1 MFWVSIPLD
10 VASCGLGKA
19 PPSLECGIGSSQPLQ
34 SLLFV
39 SSSESAHKALEF
51 KTHLE
56 PEVLKEDQADQH
68 VSQDSSLLLEN
79 ENDSDVR
86 GLQPAEDEGQVAPRA
101 KEENRHRA
109 KEGIS
114 QESSERVKEA
124 ATSPQFCSK
133 HRRWVKSILQECPDE
148 LLIQANA
155 SVSPLLFQSSSS
167 ATSSQ
172 DLTPSDLIPCPADP
186 QHPPSQTS
194 SHIKTSDQ
202 TCQQANPEDRLSTE
216 SPMCDISE
224 REKGMLSCSSREQP
238 ASLPPV
244 QPASLPPVV
253 QLGDI
258 GSVGG
263 NHISFNAHQVF
274 SNNLTTS
281 TNSQEASTSSNH
293 ALSSLH
299 TSGNNSLHQGKIS
312 NSLNTTH
319 GVQTAVEPEDASIFI
334 SCQSPIKR
342 SFSKLS
348 RRFRLAC
355 TSSRQSEVPDRSG
368 EKTAPEQLK
377 MAPATFPI
385 SCPSLPE
392 DFSASGPPTK
402 DSSTPPCHLG
412 TASTVC
418 TIKHITP
425 SSEIPPR
432 VIPRSSTQ
440 HSPCRSVTPS
450 QTSSTSNC
458 MADKSKTSRF
468 QRAQLRLSL
477 PSQAVLL
484 QSNLLQPY
492 VSLTRLSFQ
501 HCYHV
506 TNRRSSPTYVE
517 PVAQSSSD
525 DEDADRRI
533 EEEEDD
539 DSSFDLNTLYSSYSS
554 SSGGEDSTVYDPD
567 YKPCIKKK
575 RLLLEYE
582 SAWNLIQL

>member
-10 VASCGLGKA
+10 VASCDLGKG
-19 PPSLECGIGSSQPLQ
+19 PPSLECGIGSSQRLQ
-34 SLLFV
+34 SPLFV
-39 SSSESAHKALEF
+39 SSSESALKALGF
-51 KTHLE
+51 KTRLE

-68 VSQDSSLLLEN
+68 ASQDSSLLLEN

-86 GLQPAEDEGQVAPRA
+86 GLQLAEDGQVAPRA
-101 KEENRHRA
+101 KEENSHRA

-124 ATSPQFCSK
+124 TSSPQFCSK

-148 LLIQANA
+148 LLIQTNA
-155 SVSPLLFQSSSS
+155 SVSPLLFLSSSS

-186 QHPPSQTS
+186 QHLPSQTS
-194 SHIKTSDQ
+194 SHIKISAP
-202 TCQQANPEDRLSTE
+202 TCQRANPEARLSTE
-216 SPMCDISE
+216 SPMCDTSE
-224 REKGMLSCSSREQP
+224 RERGMLSCSSRDT
-238 ASLPPV
+238 V

-263 NHISFNAHQVF
+263 NHIYFNAHQVS
-274 SNNLTTS
+274 SNNFTTS
-281 TNSQEASTSSNH
+281 ANSQEASTSSNH
-293 ALSSLH
+293 ALSSLR
-299 TSGNNSLHQGKIS
+299 TSGNNSLHQGKTS
-312 NSLNTTH
+312 ESLNTTH
-319 GVQTAVEPEDASIFI
+319 GAQTAVEPEDASTFI
-334 SCQSPIKR
+334 SCQPPIKQ

-355 TSSRQSEVPDRSG
+355 TSSRQSRSG
-368 EKTAPEQLK
+368 EKTASEQLNI
-377 MAPATFPI
+377 APATFPI

-402 DSSTPPCHLG
+402 DSSTPACHLG

-425 SSEIPPR
+425 SSEIPPQ

-440 HSPCRSVTPS
+440 HSPCQSVTPS

-458 MADKSKTSRF
+458 MAEKSKTSRF

-484 QSNLLQPY
+484 QSKLLQPY
-492 VSLTRLSFQ
+492 VSLTRLSSQ

-517 PVAQSSSD
+517 PVAQSSND
-525 DEDADRRI
+525 DEDAERRI

-582 SAWNLIQL
+582 SACNLIQL